1 MRSYGQYCALAKA
14 LDAIGDRW
22 SLLIVREL
30 MLRDA
35 CRYTDLRE
43 GLPGIATNL
52 LADRLR
58 ELERAGVIEREEA
71 PPPVATTLFR
81 LTENGRALRP
91 AVHALVQWG
100 APRLGDGIGED
111 SFRSHWLSLP
121 LEINLGE
128 RVPDDPPVTI
138 GVHAGR
144 EDLVVVLAEGRVRT
158 RAWAPDDAPDV
169 TLTGP
174 PKLILAVA
182 MGRVAL
188 DDASGRGL
196 DVEGDVQ
203 ALRSILRD
211 PVTDRSV
218 APSTAGGNT
227 SPVSG

>member
-1 MRSYGQYCALAKA
+1 
-14 LDAIGDRW
+14 
-22 SLLIVREL
+22 

-58 ELERAGVIEREEA
+58 ELERAGVVEREEA

-81 LTENGRALRP
+81 LTDNGLALRP
-91 AVHALVQWG
+91 AVHALVEWG
-100 APRLGDGIGED
+100 APRLGDELGDD
-111 SFRSHWLSLP
+111 SFRSHWLGLP
-121 LEINLGE
+121 LEINLGD
-128 RVPDDPPVTI
+128 RVPEGPPVTI

-144 EDLVVVLAEGRVRT
+144 EDVVVALAEGRVRT
-158 RAWAPDDAPDV
+158 RAWAADEVPDV

-174 PKLILAVA
+174 PKLVLAVLIGKVTLA
-182 MGRVAL
+182 
-188 DDASGRGL
+188 DARGRGL
-196 DVEGDVQ
+196 DVEGDVE

-218 APSTAGGNT
+218 APHTAAGNT
-227 SPVSG
+227 NPVSG